1 MNLLTLFLVFQGA
14 WFATVWGGAQGTSL
28 WALAATVL
36 VLGLLTRVYPARGV
50 LMRAA
55 IGVACGIV
63 LDGAMVYFELTVFS
77 AFGDKVLPLWML
89 CLWATFAAILPYMV
103 PWLAGR
109 RVLGIVFGATGGPIA
124 YFSAEKLGAI
134 EVAGLLGYSAVGL
147 AWAAAM
153 AVLPLAD
160 KAAPQSRALGSEVA
174 GG

>member
-14 WFATVWGGAQGTSL
+14 WFATVYGGSQGTSL
-28 WALAATVL
+28 WALIATAAVI
-36 VLGLLTRVYPARGV
+36 GLLARVYPPRGV
-50 LMRAA
+50 LTRAG
-55 IGVACGIV
+55 IGVLCGLV
-63 LDGAMVYFELTVFS
+63 LDGAMVYFELTAFP
-77 AFGDKVLPLWML
+77 AFGDKILPLWML
-89 CLWATFAAILPYMV
+89 CLWAVFAAILPYMV

-109 RVLGIVFGATGGPIA
+109 RMLGIVFGATGGPIA

-134 EVAGLLGYSAVGL
+134 EVAGLVGYAAVGL

-160 KAAPQSRALGSEVA
+160 KATPQSPPLGSEGA

>member
-14 WFATVWGGAQGTSL
+14 WFATVYGGSQGTSL
-28 WALAATVL
+28 WALIATAV
-36 VLGLLTRVYPARGV
+36 VIGLLARVYPPRGV
-50 LMRAA
+50 LTRAG
-55 IGVACGIV
+55 IGVLCGLV
-63 LDGAMVYFELTVFS
+63 LDGAMVYFELTAFP
-77 AFGDKVLPLWML
+77 AFGDKILPLWML
-89 CLWATFAAILPYMV
+89 CLWAVFAAILPYMV

-134 EVAGLLGYSAVGL
+134 EVAGLVGYAAVGL

-160 KAAPQSRALGSEVA
+160 KAAPQSPPLGSEVA